1 MILHTFTGGAVQTNG
16 YILEFDDKT
25 CLVVDAP
32 AGIADFLKGHELNA
46 TYLLLTHQHFDHVED
61 ASALAESG
69 AEIYGHSEFDR
80 TLIRDQ
86 QAREAWG
93 IPVNVPNFTVNHLL
107 EGKTSLTLGGLTFEV
122 SHVPGHSPDSISF
135 YLKDE
140 LFLFS
145 GDALFAGSI
154 GRTDLPGG
162 SHEQLLDSIRENL
175 YILPDDVAV
184 FPGHGP
190 DTHIGKEKQS
200 NPVCPA

>member
-32 AGIADFLKGHELNA
+32 PGIADFLKGHELKA

-93 IPVNVPNFTVNHLL
+93 IPVHVPDFTVDHLL
-107 EGKTSLTLGGLTFEV
+107 EGKTSLTLGDLTFEV

-162 SHEQLLDSIRENL
+162 SHEQLLDSIRKNL

-190 DTHIGKEKQS
+190 DTQIGKEKQR
-200 NPVCPA
+200 NPFCPA

>member
-32 AGIADFLKGHELNA
+32 AGIADFLKGHELKA

-93 IPVNVPNFTVNHLL
+93 IPVNVPDFTVNHLL
-107 EGKTSLTLGGLTFEV
+107 EGKTSLTLGDLTFEV

-162 SHEQLLDSIRENL
+162 SHQQLLDSIRENL

-200 NPVCPA
+200 TPFCPA

>member
-16 YILEFDDKT
+16 YILEFNDKT
-25 CLVVDAP
+25 SLVVDAP
-32 AGIADFLKGHELNA
+32 AGIADFLKGHELKA

-93 IPVNVPNFTVNHLL
+93 IPVNVPDFTVNHLL
-107 EGKTSLTLGGLTFEV
+107 EGKTSLTLGDLTFEV

-190 DTHIGKEKQS
+190 DTQIRKEKQS
-200 NPVCPA
+200 NPFCPA

>member
-32 AGIADFLKGHELNA
+32 AGIADFLKRHELKA
-46 TYLLLTHQHFDHVED
+46 SYLLLTHQHFDHVED

-93 IPVNVPNFTVNHLL
+93 IPVNVPDFTVNHLL
-107 EGKTSLTLGGLTFEV
+107 GGKTSLTLGDLTFEV

-175 YILPDDVAV
+175 YTLPDDVAV

-190 DTHIGKEKQS
+190 DTQIGKEKQS
-200 NPVCPA
+200 NPFCPA